1 MVRSEADKYEVSSW
15 DEYPIMFMCTP
26 VEFQVDPTNNVPV
39 AQKNRH
45 DDRDSS
51 ICSMTTVKVLL
62 KRSFLSYCHLQPNP
76 YLKLLRVQV
85 RVIFFCAQWLVEF
98 ICFTLFTVSFL

>member
-39 AQKNRH
+39 AQKK
-45 DDRDSS
+45 DM
-51 ICSMTTVKVLL
+51 MTEIPQFV
-62 KRSFLSYCHLQPNP
+62 
-76 YLKLLRVQV
+76 
-85 RVIFFCAQWLVEF
+85 A
-98 ICFTLFTVSFL
+98 